1 MSRFYEMSIEVSGYD
16 PAKVAEIQA
25 AAEQEW
31 PFDDW
36 SLSSD
41 EEQDA
46 ATMYASAQD
55 SLCGGE
61 TEEQFT
67 ERLSV
72 AIWRA
77 NGSYCHVS
85 VDATYLEHLPYE
97 THDLDEAD
105 YARLTE
111 GKHDPNTGESKHED
125 HIDRRD

>member
-1 MSRFYEMSIEVSGYD
+1 MSRFYEMSIEVSGHD

-31 PFDDW
+31 PFDNW
-36 SLSSD
+36 WFAGD
-41 EEQDA
+41 EDA
-46 ATMYASAQD
+46 ATMHASGQD

-67 ERLSV
+67 ERLSL

-85 VDATYLEHLPYE
+85 LMPPTWRTSPMKLMIWTKTITFA
-97 THDLDEAD
+97 
-105 YARLTE
+105 
-111 GKHDPNTGESKHED
+111 
-125 HIDRRD
+125 